1 MTQLRAF
8 LAVEVPEELK
18 MKIYN
23 VIREFKKTDAR
34 IKYVEIENLHI
45 TLKFF
50 GDIDTEGIDVLSD
63 KISSVAEG
71 FGGFKIN
78 IKNCGAFPNTNR
90 PKVIWLGL
98 ENDEN
103 IRKLHDALDK
113 QFVELGFDRD
123 KKFSTHLTIGRMKSS
138 KGKNEVKSAIGKF
151 SDVEI
156 GEMAVDRI
164 VLKKSTLTPQGP
176 IYENLKEFEL

>member
-8 LAVEVPEELK
+8 LAIEVPEELK
-18 MKIYN
+18 LKIYK
-23 VIREFKKTDAR
+23 VIKEFKKTDAR
-34 IKYVEIENLHI
+34 IKYVELENLHL

-50 GDIDTEGIDVLSD
+50 GDIDTEGIGLLSD
-63 KISSVAEG
+63 RISSVAG
-71 FGGFKIN
+71 SFDGFKVN
-78 IKNCGAFPNTNR
+78 VKNCGAFPNTNR
-90 PKVIWLGL
+90 PKVIWLGI

-103 IRKLHDALDK
+103 IKKLHDALDK
-113 QFVELGFDRD
+113 EFVKLGFDGD
-123 KKFSTHLTIGRMKSS
+123 KRFSTHLTIGRMKSS
-138 KGKNEVKSAIGKF
+138 KGKDEVKSTIEKF

-156 GEMAVDRI
+156 GEMNVDKI